1 MSPARPDTR
10 MARNVRLYP
19 WFRFVQNLV
28 FWQAVWFLFFQDKL
42 SAGAAILI
50 YVLYDIST
58 TALEVPSGY
67 MSDRLGRRPTLILA
81 SISMALGSFLQF
93 FGDTFIV
100 FALAQILIGGGAA
113 FASGTDSAMLYE
125 SLAAD
130 DRQDEVEHQEVVSW
144 RYGFTALALSAVTGG
159 LMAFYQIRLPFL
171 ATGLAA
177 VAGVALAW
185 QFYEPPHPDTGTK
198 PITQFAAFKG
208 YFREP
213 VLLWLFGLSTLMYI
227 FSHIPFI
234 FGQPFILEALTT
246 IGLAAEAPLVSGVTS
261 GIMMLLSVLVSL
273 VATRLRMWL
282 GLAVLLL
289 FAFGMQVALAG
300 ALAWS
305 NAPFVI
311 ALLFLRMVPDSLS
324 WPFIVAR
331 IQPLLS
337 GDNRATYLSL
347 QSFVGRLIF
356 AATLYLASYGA
367 SDQSVMAY
375 SEIRLVVGGYALA
388 GLIAWITL
396 WVTARNVPL
405 DPPAK

>member
-1 MSPARPDTR
+1 
-10 MARNVRLYP
+10 
-19 WFRFVQNLV
+19 
-28 FWQAVWFLFFQDKL
+28 
-42 SAGAAILI
+42 
-50 YVLYDIST
+50 
-58 TALEVPSGY
+58 

-81 SISMALGSFLQF
+81 SVATAMGASLQF
-93 FGDTFIV
+93 VGDTFIV
-100 FALAQILIGGGAA
+100 FALAQILVGAGAA
-113 FASGTDSAMLYE
+113 CASGTDSAMLYE

-130 DRQDEVEHQEVVSW
+130 DRQDEIEHHEVVSW

-171 ATGLAA
+171 ATALAA

-185 QFYEPPHPDTGTK
+185 RFIEPPRPNTGAK
-198 PITQFAAFKG
+198 PVTQLAAIKA
-208 YFREP
+208 YLHEP
-213 VLLWLFGLSTLMYI
+213 VLLWLFGLSVLMYA
-227 FSHIPFI
+227 FSHIPFV
-234 FGQPFILEALTT
+234 FGQPFILEALTN
-246 IGLAAEAPLVSGVTS
+246 IGLASKAPLVSGVTS
-261 GIMMLLSVLVSL
+261 GIMMVISVLVSL
-273 VATRLRMWL
+273 VATRLRMWF
-282 GLAVLLL
+282 GLTILLM
-289 FAFGMQVALAG
+289 FAFGMQIALTG

-311 ALLFLRMVPDSLS
+311 ALLFLRTVPDSLS

-337 GDNRATYLSL
+337 RENRATYLSL

-356 AATLYLASYGA
+356 AATLYLASFGA

-396 WVTARNVPL
+396 WIWARNMPL
-405 DPPAK
+405 DPPAE